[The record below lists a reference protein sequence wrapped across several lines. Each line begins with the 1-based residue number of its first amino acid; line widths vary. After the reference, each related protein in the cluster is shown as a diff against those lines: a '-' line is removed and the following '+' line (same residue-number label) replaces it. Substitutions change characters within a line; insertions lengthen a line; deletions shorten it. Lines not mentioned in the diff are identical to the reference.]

1 MGREQTSY
9 SNLVESSATT
19 RGGDGLETS
28 HLPLPLPIKPVS
40 KFIPCL

>member
-1 MGREQTSY
+1 MGREQTSD

-19 RGGDGLETS
+19 RGGDGLGTP
-28 HLPLPLPIKPVS
+28 HLPPLPIKPVS